1 MVGIVCSG
9 AGVHH
14 GIMPNDNKAIKETIG
29 FVPYP
34 GTLNVRL
41 NERLQLSA
49 PIVIHGLMWLYP
61 IMVNGLPCYAI
72 RRSGPYQDNITG
84 ALGIMASVCLRDK
97 FNLKDGDTVNVEVV
111 KRCVYSA

>member
-1 MVGIVCSG
+1 MVGVVCSG

-14 GIMPNDNKAIKETIG
+14 KIMPNDNNIIKETVG
-29 FVPYP
+29 FIPYP

-49 PIVIHGLMWLYP
+49 PIVIRGLMWLYP
-61 IMVNGLPCYAI
+61 IMVNDLQCYAI

-111 KRCVYSA
+111 K